1 VRVRFRRDVTGLR
14 RDLGLSAILG
24 LYYTVGVV
32 GHLVPPLLP
41 LMAAVTPAVLA
52 IMGLLVAAVA
62 VAEGG
67 WPVALWAAG
76 TYAVSFAL
84 EAAGVA
90 TGAIFGPY
98 SYGNVL
104 GPMALDV
111 PLVIGFNWMLTVL
124 GGMAIARELGIGRGV
139 GGRTDEDGPCP
150 ICVAAAT
157 GVACVLF
164 DFALEPVA
172 IRLGYWT
179 WYTRGV
185 PVQNYVAWFVIAT
198 LSALAFP
205 HRRAAAARAGAAPSL
220 LPAASFLLQL
230 LFFGI
235 QALAG

>member
-1 VRVRFRRDVTGLR
+1 VRTRRHRDVTGLR
-14 RDLGLSAILG
+14 RDLGLSALLG
-24 LYYTVGVV
+24 LYYSVGVV

-41 LMAAVTPAVLA
+41 VMAAVTPAVLA

-67 WPVALWAAG
+67 WPVALWALG

-84 EAAGVA
+84 EAVGVA

-98 SYGNVL
+98 RYGTVL
-104 GPMALDV
+104 GPMVLDV

-124 GGMAIARELGIGRGV
+124 GGMVIARMVGIGRGV

-150 ICVAAAT
+150 ICVAVAT

-164 DFALEPVA
+164 DLALEPVA

-179 WYTRGV
+179 WYTQGV
-185 PVQNYVAWFVIAT
+185 PIQNYVAWFAIAT

-205 HRRAAAARAGAAPSL
+205 SRRARLTSR

>member
-1 VRVRFRRDVTGLR
+1 MSVKTRIRRDATALR
-14 RDLGLSAILG
+14 RDLGLSALLG
-24 LYYTVGVV
+24 LYYSVGVV
-32 GHLVPPLLP
+32 GHLVPPMLP

-52 IMGLLVAAVA
+52 IMGLIVAAVA

-76 TYAVSFAL
+76 TYAVSFSL
-84 EAAGVA
+84 EAVGVA

-98 SYGNVL
+98 RYGNVL
-104 GPMALDV
+104 GPMVLDV

-124 GGMAIARELGIGRGV
+124 GGMVIARELGIGRGV
-139 GGRTDEDGPCP
+139 GGRTEADGPCP
-150 ICVAAAT
+150 ICIAVAT

-172 IRLGYWT
+172 VRLGYWT
-179 WYTRGV
+179 WYTQGV
-185 PVQNYVAWFVIAT
+185 PIQNYVAWFAIST

-205 HRRAAAARAGAAPSL
+205 AKRGRMSSR

-235 QALAG
+235 QAMAG

>member
-1 VRVRFRRDVTGLR
+1 MSVRIRGRQDVTGLR
-14 RDLGLSAILG
+14 RDLGLSALLG
-24 LYYTVGVV
+24 LYYSVGVV
-32 GHLVPPLLP
+32 GHLVPPLVP
-41 LMAAVTPAVLA
+41 AMAALTPVVLPV
-52 IMGLLVAAVA
+52 MGLLVAAVV

-67 WPVALWAAG
+67 WPVALWALG

-84 EAAGVA
+84 EAVGVA

-98 SYGNVL
+98 RYGTSL
-104 GPMALDV
+104 GPMVLDV

-124 GGMAIARELGIGRGV
+124 GGMVIARELGIGRGV
-139 GGRTDEDGPCP
+139 GGRTEEDGPCP
-150 ICVAAAT
+150 ICIAVAT

-172 IRLGYWT
+172 MRLGYWT

-185 PVQNYVAWFVIAT
+185 PIQNYIAWFAISA

-205 HRRAAAARAGAAPSL
+205 SRRGRLSSR
-220 LPAASFLLQL
+220 LPAVSFLLQL